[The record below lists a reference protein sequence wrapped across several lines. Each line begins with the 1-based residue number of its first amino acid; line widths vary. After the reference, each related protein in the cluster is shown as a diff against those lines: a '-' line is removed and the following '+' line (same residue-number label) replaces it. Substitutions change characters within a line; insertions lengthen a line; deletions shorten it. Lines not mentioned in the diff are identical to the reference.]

1 MPTMDKNSRRKLEK
15 ARSGKVVKIPADRKS
30 VVLGVT
36 GSIAAYK
43 SAELASLLV
52 KHGHEVFAVM
62 THDATEFISPLTLQ
76 TLSKNPVTTSFFD
89 EKESWRPGHI
99 ELADRANLLLI
110 APATAHIIAELAHG
124 LAHHPLAA
132 IALATRA
139 PILIAPAMNGKM
151 WAHPA
156 TQANVDLLKSRGV
169 EFIGPEEGMLACGY
183 EGLGRLW
190 KVEDIAFRAEF
201 LLARQENLIACDFSS
216 RPGRRASRLILSVT
230 SAI

>member
-1 MPTMDKNSRRKLEK
+1 MAKNSK
-15 ARSGKVVKIPADRKS
+15 ARIEKVRSHKVVTLRGGRKT

-52 KHGHEVFAVM
+52 KQGHNVFAVM
-62 THDATEFISPLTLQ
+62 TQDATEFITPLTLQ

-89 EKESWRPGHI
+89 EKENWRPGHI

-110 APATAHIIAELAHG
+110 APATANVIAELAHG
-124 LAHHPLAA
+124 LANHPLAA

-139 PILIAPAMNGKM
+139 PVLIAPAMNGKM
-151 WAHPA
+151 WLHPA
-156 TQANVDLLKSRGV
+156 TVQNVDTLSSRGV

-183 EGLGRLW
+183 EGIGRLW

-201 LLARQENLIACDFSS
+201 MLARQENLIA
-216 RPGRRASRLILSVT
+216 
-230 SAI
+230 

>member
-1 MPTMDKNSRRKLEK
+1 MEKNSKRRLEK
-15 ARSGKVVKIPADRKS
+15 NSARKVVRIAGGKKC

-52 KHGHEVFAVM
+52 KQGHEVFVVM
-62 THDATEFISPLTLQ
+62 TQDATEFISPLTLQ
-76 TLSKNPVTTSFFD
+76 TLSKNPVMTTFYD
-89 EKESWRPGHI
+89 EKENWRPGHI
-99 ELADRANLLLI
+99 DLADRAHLLLI

-124 LAHHPLAA
+124 LAGHPLTA

-151 WAHPA
+151 WQHPA
-156 TQANVDLLKSRGV
+156 TQENLEKLKTRGV
-169 EFIGPEEGMLACGY
+169 EFVGPEEGMLACGY

-190 KVEDIAFRAEF
+190 KVNDIAFRAEF
-201 LLARQENLIACDFSS
+201 LLTRHDKLIA
-216 RPGRRASRLILSVT
+216 
-230 SAI
+230 